1 MNDLYKQIK
10 EAGITS
16 INAGYRT
23 YTLHIKKGL
32 RQDSAKLYGLT
43 EFDDGKISLEESMDY
58 ETARETLLHELTHV
72 VLELTGLGGSEAD
85 DSVLAMKNEE
95 MTTLISRGLLMLINL
110 NPELFGIILHAKQKS
125 QHK

>member
-1 MNDLYKQIK
+1 MNELYKK
-10 EAGITS
+10 LKAANITS
-16 INAGYRT
+16 VNAGYRT

-32 RQDSAKLYGLT
+32 RQDSTKLYGLT
-43 EFDDGKISLEESMDY
+43 EFDDGKITLEESMDY

-72 VLELTGLGGSEAD
+72 VLELGGLGGSEDD

-110 NPELFGIILHAKQKS
+110 NPELFGIILHGKQYSK
-125 QHK
+125 